1 VRKHHATCN
10 RLSYIAESE
19 HWSAQAAAA
28 ETELDKLKVKL
39 DGAKMLG
46 LSAVAAAGGGGN

>member
-1 VRKHHATCN
+1 MPP
-10 RLSYIAESE
+10 RLPGARLAFIHDGE

-46 LSAVAAAGGGGN
+46 LSAVAAAGGGGA

>member
-1 VRKHHATCN
+1 MMHG
-10 RLSYIAESE
+10 L
-19 HWSAQAAAA
+19 AAA
-28 ETELDKLKVKL
+28 EAELDKLKVKL